1 MKKYILIFLLL
12 VSLTSFS
19 QVDTTAKQ
27 AAKEEWIANTENRD
41 KPMPIWDNDG
51 NIIGFTAILLSALL
65 FTQYLYKT
73 HILRKLNQ
81 DKAICQTNL

>member
-12 VSLTSFS
+12 ISLTSFS

-27 AAKEEWIANTENRD
+27 AAREEWISNMENRD
-41 KPMPIWDNDG
+41 KPMPIWDNEG
-51 NIIGFTAILLSALL
+51 NVIGFTAILLSVLL

-73 HILRKLNQ
+73 HILRKVIQ
-81 DKAICQTNL
+81 DKAKWQTNL

>member
-12 VSLTSFS
+12 ISLTSFS

-27 AAKEEWIANTENRD
+27 AAREEWISNMENRD
-41 KPMPIWDNDG
+41 KPMPIWDNEG
-51 NIIGFTAILLSALL
+51 NVIGFTAILLSVLL

-73 HILRKLNQ
+73 HILRKVNQ
-81 DKAICQTNL
+81 DKAKCQTNL

>member
-12 VSLTSFS
+12 ISLTSFS
-19 QVDTTAKQ
+19 QVDTTGKQIAKD
-27 AAKEEWIANTENRD
+27 EWLSNIENRD
-41 KPMPIWDNDG
+41 KPIPMWDNDG

-73 HILRKLNQ
+73 HILRKVNQ
-81 DKAICQTNL
+81 DKAKCQTNL